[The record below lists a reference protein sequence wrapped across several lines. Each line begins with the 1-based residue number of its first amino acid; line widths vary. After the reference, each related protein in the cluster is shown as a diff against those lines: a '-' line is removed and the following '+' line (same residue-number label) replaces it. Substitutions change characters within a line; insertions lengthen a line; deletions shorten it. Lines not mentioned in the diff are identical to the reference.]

1 VPVAIDPAVIGRI
14 KILQRS
20 SLPPLG
26 GVLSFWSEAREALAV
41 KRREFLTLLG
51 GAATAWPLA
60 ARAQQPVMPVIG
72 FLSSR
77 SPVESASV
85 EAAFREGLK
94 EGGYIEG
101 QNLHIAFRWADGQFA
116 RLPPLAEALVDLRV
130 AVIVAVGGVN
140 AAFAAKSATATI
152 PIVFVVG
159 VDPVANGLVASLNRP
174 AGNITGVTV
183 MSAELV
189 LKRLELLRELAP
201 KGAAVA
207 MLVNP
212 LSPEST
218 HEIKDVQVAAQT
230 MGLELKMFNA
240 STLNELNTAFAA
252 IAEQRPD
259 ALLVGTD
266 PFFLLRR
273 EVIGVPAIYPFREF
287 APSGGL
293 ISYGTNIASTY
304 RQAGIY
310 TGRILKGTKPA
321 ELPIMLP
328 TKFQMVVNLKT
339 AKVPGLDVPPSLFA
353 FADEVIE

>member
-1 VPVAIDPAVIGRI
+1 M
-14 KILQRS
+14 
-20 SLPPLG
+20 
-26 GVLSFWSEAREALAV
+26 
-41 KRREFLTLLG
+41 KRRELLSLLG
-51 GAATAWPLA
+51 GAAAWPLA
-60 ARAQQPVMPVIG
+60 ARAQQAAIPVIG

-77 SPVESASV
+77 SPSESASV

-94 EGGYIEG
+94 EAGYIEG
-101 QNLHIAFRWADGQFA
+101 QNLHVAFRWADGQFA
-116 RLPPLAEALVDLRV
+116 RLPSLAEALVDLRV

-159 VDPVANGLVASLNRP
+159 GDPVANGLVTSLNRP
-174 AGNITGVTV
+174 GGNITGMTV

-189 LKRLELLRELAP
+189 LKRLELLREIAP
-201 KGAAVA
+201 KLAALA
-207 MLVNP
+207 MLANP

-218 HEIKDVQVAAQT
+218 SEIKDVQAAAQT
-230 MGLELKMFNA
+230 MGLQLKIFNA
-240 STLNELNTAFAA
+240 STLNELSTAFTA
-252 IAEQRPD
+252 IAELRPD
-259 ALLVGTD
+259 ALLVASD

-273 EVIGVPAIYPFREF
+273 EELTVLAARIGAPAIYPFREF

-310 TGRILKGTKPA
+310 TGRILRGAKPA

-328 TKFQMVVNLKT
+328 TQFWMVINLKT
-339 AKVPGLDVPPSLFA
+339 AKTLGLDVPTTLLA
-353 FADEVIE
+353 RADEVIE